1 MNQNFDTPSYV
12 LAFAVDT
19 TACFL
24 EEHTLIYQIKSFSA
38 QLLKV
43 RDAVE

>member
-1 MNQNFDTPSYV
+1 MQKITHKGKGLHAKVQALTLYV

-24 EEHTLIYQIKSFSA
+24 EEHTKRADTS
-38 QLLKV
+38 
-43 RDAVE
+43 